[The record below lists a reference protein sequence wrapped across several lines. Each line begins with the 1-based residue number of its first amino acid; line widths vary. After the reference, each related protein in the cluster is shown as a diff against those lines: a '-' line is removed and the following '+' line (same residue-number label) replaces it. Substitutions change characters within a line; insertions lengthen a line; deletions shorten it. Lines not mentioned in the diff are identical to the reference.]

1 MIDFVAVS
9 KQLALDYGNAL
20 LIILLAAGLL
30 KLLRMRSAVQSK
42 SHRFRN
48 QLMAIVLVLLTGLGL
63 VLTLPMDSGTRGQLL
78 TLMGLVFT
86 AVLTL
91 SSPTVA
97 ANAMAGFMLR
107 SESKFSPGDFIQV
120 ETYFGRVT
128 EQGLFHTEIQTEDR
142 DLLSVPNLF
151 LSSHPIKVVHADGTV
166 VSAEVTLGYDIDHHL
181 IEAMLLQ
188 AAEDASLEEPFV
200 YVMDLGDYSV
210 KYRVAGFL
218 REVKQL
224 LSARSLLRK
233 KMMDRL
239 HEQNIE
245 IVSPAFMNQ
254 RQVKEEVIPERS
266 FVIADNGTQPEPENL
281 IFDKAERAQQ
291 LNELKESYGELKQEL
306 KSLDENGEKSK
317 DETDVLKARKL
328 RRLKAL
334 KRAISVLDETGTETK
349 KSRE

>member
-1 MIDFVAVS
+1 MADFVS
-9 KQLALDYGNAL
+9 MTEQLTRDYGYSL
-20 LIILLAAGLL
+20 LLLLVAAGFI
-30 KLLRMRSAVQSK
+30 KLINLRSLTQSK
-42 SHRFRN
+42 HYRFRN
-48 QLMAIVLVLLTGLGL
+48 QILVIVLVLLAGLGL
-63 VLTLPMDSGTRGQLL
+63 VLTLPLDSGTRGQLL

-97 ANAMAGFMLR
+97 ANAMAGFMIR
-107 SESKFSPGDFIQV
+107 SENKFSPGDFIQV
-120 ETYFGRVT
+120 NEYFGRVT
-128 EQGLFHTEIQTEDR
+128 EQGLFQTEIQTEDR

-151 LSSHPIKVVHADGTV
+151 ISSHPVKVVHADGTV
-166 VSAEVTLGYDIDHHL
+166 VSAEVTLGYDVDHHL

-188 AAEDASLEEPFV
+188 AATDANLEEPFV

-218 REVKQL
+218 KQVKHL
-224 LSARSLLRK
+224 LSSRSMLRK

-254 RQVKEEVIPERS
+254 RQINSDVIPQRS
-266 FVIADNGTQPEPENL
+266 FVIPDNPAEIGPESL

-291 LNELKESYGELKQEL
+291 LNELKESYNELKLEL
-306 KSLDENGEKSK
+306 KAMDSGNEPDTDALKS
-317 DETDVLKARKL
+317 RKL

-334 KRAISVLDETGTETK
+334 KRAIAVLDTAQTEG
-349 KSRE
+349 